1 METLGWLGEDVWF
14 AHGIHFTQ
22 EELHTLAAT
31 GTGVAHCPASNMK
44 LSSGTARLPDMLR
57 LHVPVGLAVDGSAS
71 NDGSNLMEE
80 MRIAYLL
87 HRHESAANA
96 PSGYELLKVATC
108 GGARLLG
115 RSELGY
121 LGVGMAGDLFAV
133 KETRLEL
140 AGATEDVGSML
151 ATVGLGGPVDYT
163 VVNGRVIVENG
174 RLSRVDEETVCKQCN
189 EDARIMRLA

>member
-1 METLGWLGEDVWF
+1 M
-14 AHGIHFTQ
+14 
-22 EELHTLAAT
+22 
-31 GTGVAHCPASNMK
+31 
-44 LSSGTARLPDMLR
+44 
-57 LHVPVGLAVDGSAS
+57 
-71 NDGSNLMEE
+71 
-80 MRIAYLL
+80 
-87 HRHESAANA
+87 
-96 PSGYELLKVATC
+96 
-108 GGARLLG
+108 G